1 MTDKELILNFVNQY
15 DRPFNAGVI
24 AQLTCINSV
33 IVEQILPD
41 LINQQ
46 TIKQIEDSPPIYVRA
61 NRFQAR
67 FGYQHYK
74 GWTFS
79 IADAHQ
85 LLDTLENGRY
95 KSIRDIAQAIG
106 KSRQWVYIYL
116 EALASI
122 EVIDLRGFIY
132 VVISRQN
139 VPKIGRKVQKGIL
152 GQLRNMNRIGCYKL
166 LGGRKH
172 EQIMDKHILESLQ
185 HHNN

>member
-15 DRPFNAGVI
+15 DRPFNAELTSKQTCVSIDVI
-24 AQLTCINSV
+24 ES
-33 IVEQILPD
+33 
-41 LINQQ
+41 LIPELLQSQ
-46 TIKQIEDSPPIYVRA
+46 TIKQIEDDPPIYVRA

-67 FGYQHYK
+67 IGYQHYK

-79 IADAHQ
+79 IADAHR
-85 LLDTLENGRY
+85 LLDLLEQGRF
-95 KSIRDIAQAIG
+95 KSIREIAQAIG

-122 EVIDLRGFIY
+122 EVIDLRGYIY

-152 GQLRNMNRIGCYKL
+152 GQLRSLNKVGCYRL
-166 LGGRKH
+166 LK
-172 EQIMDKHILESLQ
+172 
-185 HHNN
+185 